1 MLWRPLEPLWCARF
15 PCSATNAITPTVSRL
30 ALGHIRVTSKHE
42 LKERIMAGIA
52 DVNRHPV
59 IHTWSYRLAEAA

>member
-1 MLWRPLEPLWCARF
+1 M
-15 PCSATNAITPTVSRL
+15 
-30 ALGHIRVTSKHE
+30 TSKHE

-59 IHTWSYRLAEAA
+59 IHTWTYKLAEAILTMETLT